1 METRVSFWRK
11 CHEQLKADGADP
23 ETASHFF
30 LSQAESGSADESG
43 ASELPDV
50 QEQCLLLCLAAHW
63 LSSLSP
69 PPVHQLE
76 SLEKKLW
83 ISRVRRHV
91 LATAMEKESVFSLP
105 PAVTPEMNLYDVLMK
120 EFSLSNAPGLK
131 TEACLSL
138 ERLPRPGAELQEMT
152 IDSPLTP
159 EERRVLS
166 ALIGQLLDE
175 GSIHEA
181 SRACR
186 YFSLH
191 HPDVLVV
198 LRCRGLASGELSLEA
213 AEEASE
219 ALPGRSLTSCK
230 LRPLTFCLSIGL
242 LQNSAPCVL
251 RSHFTPCT

>member
-1 METRVSFWRK
+1 MDR
-11 CHEQLKADGADP
+11 
-23 ETASHFF
+23 
-30 LSQAESGSADESG
+30 
-43 ASELPDV
+43 
-50 QEQCLLLCLAAHW
+50 
-63 LSSLSP
+63 
-69 PPVHQLE
+69 LE

-120 EFSLSNAPGLK
+120 EFSLSNVPGLR

-138 ERLPRPGAELQEMT
+138 DGLPRPGAELQEVT
-152 IDSPLTP
+152 ADSPLTP

-186 YFSLH
+186 YFSLR

-198 LRCRGLASGELSLEA
+198 LRCRGLASGELSPEA
-213 AEEASE
+213 PEEASE

-230 LRPLTFCLSIGL
+230 PRPLRFYLSIGKVL
-242 LQNSAPCVL
+242 LLVSSGVVL
-251 RSHFTPCT
+251 RPAHRLNIRSVSLIDPRASS